1 MVEQNESLDV
11 MIGDLL
17 RVAVKRR
24 WWLLVPTAA
33 VALVAGA
40 VSMMLPNQYRSEA
53 TILVTHQQVPER
65 YVTPNSTSDI
75 HEALLLMTDAILS
88 RSQLLEIIKEFNL
101 YPQARAR
108 MAPEDLVELIQKNIA
123 IEPTQKGAEN
133 SDLNSFKISFTASDP
148 HVAQDVTTKLTTL
161 FKYENLKTREDQST
175 GTTNFLEDQLQ
186 LAAADLEQR
195 ESRVRDFKLRYLGQL
210 PEQQQGNLGI
220 LSGLQMQLQ
229 NISTSLSR
237 AREQRAYLQSLLTQY
252 EELTPAVVVA
262 QPGGPAVDPAE
273 SIRTELARLRSERLG
288 LLARYTEKYP
298 DVVKIDEQIKSSE
311 ALLAAATKKAP
322 KAPAEGDAK
331 ENTEPGDSATN
342 NATNAQLKSQLQANR
357 IEIDNDVASQKQ
369 LEARIADYQGRLNM
383 TPVREQELADLL
395 RGYNLS
401 KQNYDDLLSKKTQ
414 SELATNLER
423 RQQGQQFRIIDPPSF
438 PMKPTGAVR
447 AKIRLGGLGAGLAL
461 GLVLAFLIETKDHS
475 LRDEQELRRLFSFP
489 LMVGLPTLPTKAES
503 RRHSRSQIFEWLVG
517 TTLCLLVCA
526 TEFYLF
532 TRG

>member
-1 MVEQNESLDV
+1 

-220 LSGLQMQLQ
+220 LSGFQIQLQ
-229 NISTSLSR
+229 NVSTSLSR

-252 EELTPAVVVA
+252 EELTPAEAVA
-262 QPGGPAVDPAE
+262 QPGGPVADPAK
-273 SIRTELARLRSERLG
+273 SITDG
-288 LLARYTEKYP
+288 T
-298 DVVKIDEQIKSSE
+298 
-311 ALLAAATKKAP
+311 
-322 KAPAEGDAK
+322 
-331 ENTEPGDSATN
+331 DSAEERT
-342 NATNAQLKSQLQANR
+342 TW
-357 IEIDNDVASQKQ
+357 
-369 LEARIADYQGRLNM
+369 
-383 TPVREQELADLL
+383 PV
-395 RGYNLS
+395 S
-401 KQNYDDLLSKKTQ
+401 
-414 SELATNLER
+414 
-423 RQQGQQFRIIDPPSF
+423 
-438 PMKPTGAVR
+438 
-447 AKIRLGGLGAGLAL
+447 
-461 GLVLAFLIETKDHS
+461 
-475 LRDEQELRRLFSFP
+475 
-489 LMVGLPTLPTKAES
+489 TLHGKVPE
-503 RRHSRSQIFEWLVG
+503 RSQD
-517 TTLCLLVCA
+517 
-526 TEFYLF
+526 
-532 TRG
+532 